1 MVKTVAL
8 FTQHLC
14 IFSGAVVRLFSADG
28 DSHRVKHLR
37 LTACNSHRKLALRL
51 LERCDGARHVDDVCV
66 SPGVSP
72 LNLNPLTVYKHMDAV
87 IMCSD

>member
-51 LERCDGARHVDDVCV
+51 LERCDVHVMLMTSVFPQV
-66 SPGVSP
+66 FP
-72 LNLNPLTVYKHMDAV
+72 LL
-87 IMCSD
+87 I